1 MKILTKK
8 LETGTEWICYLQ
20 DESGNNILATLGKSL
35 SDATA
40 KMLNDVCFES
50 IGPATLKGKFLS
62 QNFTKSYK
70 FIILSYMKLNYVNNV
85 KDRVFKVI
93 RSCDNYQQLIG
104 AQQYMLLFFRLYKIG
119 TNTELAKRM
128 SKYYNLKRL
137 QLRSKLE
144 H

>member
-1 MKILTKK
+1 MVMKILTKK

-62 QNFTKSYK
+62 
-70 FIILSYMKLNYVNNV
+70 
-85 KDRVFKVI
+85 
-93 RSCDNYQQLIG
+93 
-104 AQQYMLLFFRLYKIG
+104 
-119 TNTELAKRM
+119 
-128 SKYYNLKRL
+128 
-137 QLRSKLE
+137 
-144 H
+144 

>member
-35 SDATA
+35 SGATA

-62 QNFTKSYK
+62 
-70 FIILSYMKLNYVNNV
+70 
-85 KDRVFKVI
+85 
-93 RSCDNYQQLIG
+93 
-104 AQQYMLLFFRLYKIG
+104 
-119 TNTELAKRM
+119 
-128 SKYYNLKRL
+128 
-137 QLRSKLE
+137 
-144 H
+144 